1 MAKNKTF
8 HKKKTLV
15 VFLGC
20 MFMLTVLIGRLVNLM
35 VVQSEYYAKK
45 ADDLHERE
53 RKIKAARGRI
63 LDANGV
69 VLADNKTVCTIS
81 VIHSQIKEPEK
92 VIAMLTKELGI
103 DEVEARKRVNKIS
116 SIERVKTNVEKEV
129 GDKIRE
135 YQFPLQGLKKSTF
148 CRSLLP
154 PALRGY
160 YTDDFDVTREGDALR
175 KMRSL
180 SSSNTRLKSYIPA
193 NHTSL

>member
-20 MFMLTVLIGRLVNLM
+20 MLMLTALIGRLVNLM

-81 VIHSQIKEPEK
+81 LIHSQIKEPEK
-92 VIAMLTKELGI
+92 VI
-103 DEVEARKRVNKIS
+103 VFYRKGLLFAFNFNTTQS
-116 SIERVKTNVEKEV
+116 FTNILVPV
-129 GDKIRE
+129 HNNAD
-135 YQFPLQGLKKSTF
+135 
-148 CRSLLP
+148 
-154 PALRGY
+154 
-160 YTDDFDVTREGDALR
+160 YTLE
-175 KMRSL
+175 L
-180 SSSNTRLKSYIPA
+180 SSDDEQYGGQELVKHMTYHSKKFDGKYYVELYLPARTAIVLKEGEIHEEPA
-193 NHTSL
+193 EVVKEEIVKETKTDKKK

>member
-1 MAKNKTF
+1 MF

-20 MFMLTVLIGRLVNLM
+20 MLMLTVLIGRLVNLM

-81 VIHSQIKEPEK
+81 VIHSQIKDPEK
-92 VIAMLTKELGI
+92 VIRLLVSELGLS
-103 DEVEARKRVNKIS
+103 EETVRKK
-116 SIERVKTNVEKEV
+116 VEKN
-129 GDKIRE
+129 I
-135 YQFPLQGLKKSTF
+135 QPLL
-148 CRSLLP
+148 
-154 PALRGY
+154 
-160 YTDDFDVTREGDALR
+160 
-175 KMRSL
+175 
-180 SSSNTRLKSYIPA
+180 
-193 NHTSL
+193 